1 MIHSFQD
8 YQLKELLGQGGFGV
22 VHRATSQAY
31 ASKGQ
36 EVAIKMVIPAANNL
50 D

>member
-1 MIHSFQD
+1 LQD

-22 VHRATSQAY
+22 VHRATSKAY

-36 EVAIKMVIPAANNL
+36 EVAIKMVNL
-50 D
+50 VINLLD

>member
-1 MIHSFQD
+1 M
-8 YQLKELLGQGGFGV
+8 ELLGQGGFGV
-22 VHRATSQAY
+22 VHRATSKAY

-36 EVAIKMVIPAANNL
+36 EVAIKMVRLAAKFI